1 MRAGK
6 EGGTVVLV
14 VAICD
19 ACHQPLFQRATNVQL
34 QGGELVVTQSGIQM
48 RNTQSLESYNFCDR
62 CVGPVRT
69 ALDQLR
75 RPPIGMLDSDP
86 VEAEEPETVPV
97 P

>member
-1 MRAGK
+1 M
-6 EGGTVVLV
+6 LV
-14 VAICD
+14 AAICD

-62 CVGPVRT
+62 CVVPVRA

-75 RPPIGMLDSDP
+75 RPPLGALDAGS
-86 VEAEEPETVPV
+86 VEAEEPEPAEVL
-97 P
+97 